1 MMRKR
6 FAAMGL
12 AGCLLLGLIAGC
24 SGSGQQE
31 TATTA
36 GSEAVETQAS
46 EEGSKAAEGDATAAE
61 STGEEVVITMSHW
74 GSETDEKTYRER
86 ADLYE
91 STHPGVKIEMN
102 YMPSDH
108 IQKLNTMFAG
118 GTAPDIVVLA
128 EDIHSFSSKGLL
140 LRLDD
145 YVAEAG
151 IDVAARVGQT
161 AVDTYSYD
169 GKLYGIADR
178 GGSMVLFYN
187 KDMFDAAGL
196 DYPTA
201 DWKWE
206 DMLEA
211 AQVLTGGTGDEET
224 WGFGLETWW
233 PYWMTWIYQSGGRVI
248 DEEGNLVINSPESVK
263 GLTFVQELTTVYDVV
278 PTREEYANFGSGANS
293 GTVFAQGRIGMVPNG
308 LWFFSNL
315 SDVDFNYDVVELFGG
330 DQQVTAP
337 FGSAMT
343 ISQTCKHPDIAFDI
357 INFMTDVEA
366 QQIIVKNLE
375 DAPANLEV
383 LASDEFK
390 NAGWTNA
397 DVDIDVFSRSSEM
410 VYTPPVGANWS
421 SWDTIF
427 SDELAGVFDGTV
439 DPQTALDNIEKRIN
453 EG

>member
-1 MMRKR
+1 MRKR
-6 FAAMGL
+6 WTAIGL
-12 AGCLLLGLIAGC
+12 VGCLLVGMLAGC

-31 TATTA
+31 TTA
-36 GSEAVETQAS
+36 GTGQETVQETAS
-46 EEGSKAAEGDATAAE
+46 QGAAEDAAAE
-61 STGEEVVITMSHW
+61 STGEEITITMSHW

-91 STHPGVKIEMN
+91 STHPGIKIEMN

-140 LRLDD
+140 LPLDE
-145 YVAEAG
+145 YVQEAG
-151 IDVAARVGQT
+151 IDLEARVGKT

-169 GKLYGIADR
+169 GQLYGIADR

-187 KDMFDAAGL
+187 KDMFDEAGL

-211 AQVLTGGTGDEET
+211 AQAMTGGTGEEET

-263 GLTFVQELTTVYDVV
+263 GLTFIQELTTVYDVV
-278 PTREEYANFGSGANS
+278 PTREEYANMGSGAAA
-293 GTVFAQGRIGMVPNG
+293 GTVFAQGKIGMVPNG
-308 LWFFSNL
+308 LWFFSSL
-315 SDVDFNYDVVELFGG
+315 QDVDFNYDVVELFGG
-330 DQQVTAP
+330 DYQVTAP

-343 ISQTCKHPDIAFDI
+343 ISKTCEHPDIAFDI

-366 QQIIVKNLE
+366 QQVIVKNLE

-390 NAGWTNA
+390 NAGWTSES
-397 DVDIDVFSRSSEM
+397 VDIEVFSRSSEM